1 MHLLIKC
8 ERCKDPVLLTK
19 SKYCTGLLDLPQLP
33 DTQGR
38 GDLKSILKTIYMDNY
53 QIEKQTGAKI
63 QLPDSDAKIELFST
77 TQAISHFNFF

>member
-53 QIEKQTGAKI
+53 QIEKQTGVKI

-77 TQAISHFNFF
+77 NAGFQPF